1 MVNEKRIVL
10 LKHKHQPA
18 RASLQAF
25 RTTCTNNYWLKLCKR
40 ISLSFDTGDI
50 RGMKEVT
57 SITICNT
64 APLKSRAGEIIKDSD
79 KQMLTYRAGEIIN
92 DTDKEMERCV
102 ERGALLGTVFQRKQV
117 MDQLGP
123 LPFPGEL
130 NKFCSG

>member
-64 APLKSRAGEIIKDSD
+64 APLKSRAGEII
-79 KQMLTYRAGEIIN
+79 N